1 MKVYLSPRR
10 LSLYKECK
18 RCFFD
23 ETFLRLKRPR
33 GAYPTLPGAIDE
45 VMKTYCDQ
53 LRLSGDVPIQIK
65 DFIGGMQLLEDQT
78 AIDRMRFWK
87 DGLTVSFDRTKEY
100 NGKEIR
106 HEYLVQGSIDELL
119 FDPDTDT
126 FAIPDFK
133 TRKSCPDEGYSKKY
147 YQTSMDTYAWLLQ
160 EMGLQPSGRALLW
173 YLWPKVVKSLNPDEV
188 SIEFGSTVQE
198 LHVSGEETEL
208 MLEEIV
214 DMTPKDGMVKANYE
228 PFRPNV
234 NPECEYCNYKRQR

>member
-10 LSLYKECK
+10 LSLFKECK

-33 GAYPTLPGAIDE
+33 GAYPTLPGAVDE
-45 VMKTYCDQ
+45 AMKAYCDD
-53 LRLSGDVPIQIK
+53 LRLSGDMPIQLK
-65 DFIGGMQLLEDQT
+65 GFVDGMQLLEDQS
-78 AIDRMRFWK
+78 AINRMRFWK
-87 DGLTVSFDRTKEY
+87 DGLSVSFDRTKEY

-106 HEYLVQGSIDELL
+106 HEYMVQGSIDELL

-133 TRKSCPDEGYSKKY
+133 TRKSKPDEGYSKEY
-147 YQTSMDTYAWLLQ
+147 YQTSMDTYAWLLS
-160 EMGLQPSGRALLW
+160 EMGLEPNGVALLW
-173 YLWPKVVKSLNPDEV
+173 YLWPLKVSSVDAENI
-188 SIEFGSTVQE
+188 SIGFGSSVQQLE
-198 LHVSGEETEL
+198 VDGKETRA

-214 DMTPKDGMVKANYE
+214 EMTPKDGMVKANYE
-228 PFRPNV
+228 SYRPNV